1 MPVDQAT
8 YRPYAGTRRPG
19 KRVPLA
25 IAGTMIRKMR
35 RGRLVRVL
43 VFSLPILCCGI
54 SVIVLT
60 FWYSNPK
67 LVPQMFRG
75 QNLLLLLNR
84 SVQDIASPFAMLLAA
99 LVGGP
104 LIAEDRRAKALPLYF
119 SRPISHLDYVLGK
132 MFALFFFL
140 GLMLIGAPVLMFLA
154 EVFLNPAEGVFG
166 TQLETLWYSLIPS
179 FARIVSL
186 SALVL
191 GVSSLV
197 RRANHAALLFFGI
210 LLPAQGLA
218 QILSREVFRDPNWL
232 AISPKACVD
241 RITME
246 YLPSV
251 SERWI
256 HTWNLDIVAAWTGI
270 ALWTAAGLTVLT
282 LRIRKV
288 EVVS

>member
-8 YRPYAGTRRPG
+8 YRPYTGTRRPG

-35 RGRLVRVL
+35 RGRFVRVL

-67 LVPQMFRG
+67 LIPQIFRG

-119 SRPISHLDYVLGK
+119 SRPITHLDYVLGK

-179 FARIVSL
+179 LARMVSL

-251 SERWI
+251 SERWV
-256 HTWNLDIVAAWTGI
+256 HTGTLDIVAAWTGI

>member
-8 YRPYAGTRRPG
+8 YRPYAGPRRPG
-19 KRVPLA
+19 KRVPMA

-35 RGRLVRVL
+35 RGRFVRVL
-43 VFSLPILCCGI
+43 VFSLPVLCCLI
-54 SVIVLT
+54 SVIILT
-60 FWYSNPK
+60 FWYSNEQMR
-67 LVPQMFRG
+67 QMFRG
-75 QNLLLLLNR
+75 ENMLLLLNR
-84 SVQDIASPFAMLLAA
+84 RMQDVASPFAMLLAA
-99 LVGGP
+99 LIGGP

-119 SRPISHLDYVLGK
+119 SRPITHLDYVLGK

-166 TQLETLWYSLIPS
+166 TQLKTLWYSLIPS
-179 FARIVSL
+179 LARMVSL
-186 SALVL
+186 SALIL

-210 LLPAQGLA
+210 LLPADGIA
-218 QILSREVFRDPNWL
+218 SILSREVFRNPNWL
-232 AISPKACVD
+232 AVSPKACVD

-246 YLPSV
+246 SLPAV
-251 SERWI
+251 SERWV
-256 HTWNLDIVAAWTGI
+256 HTGQLDIGAAWTGV
-270 ALWTAAGLTVLT
+270 ALWTAAGLAVLT

>member
-8 YRPYAGTRRPG
+8 YRPYKGPRRPG
-19 KRVPLA
+19 QRVPMA

-35 RGRLVRVL
+35 RGRFVRSL
-43 VFSLPILCCGI
+43 VFSLPLLCCLI
-54 SVIVLT
+54 SVIVLS
-60 FWYSNPK
+60 FWYSNEEFIPSR
-67 LVPQMFRG
+67 FRG

-84 SVQDIASPFAMLLAA
+84 AVQDIAALFAMLLAA

-119 SRPISHLDYVLGK
+119 SRPITHLDYVLGK
-132 MFALFFFL
+132 MFSLFFFL

-154 EVFLNPAEGVFG
+154 EVFLNPAEGIFG
-166 TQLETLWYSLIPS
+166 TQLKTLWHSLIPS
-179 FARIVSL
+179 FARMVSL
-186 SALVL
+186 SALIL

-197 RRANHAALLFFGI
+197 RRSNHAALLFFGI
-210 LLPAQGLA
+210 LLPAHGIA
-218 QILSREVFRDPNWL
+218 QILSRKVFQDPNWL
-232 AISPKACVD
+232 AISPNACVD

-246 YLPSV
+246 YLPYV

-256 HTWNLDIVAAWTGI
+256 HTGQLDIGAAWTGI